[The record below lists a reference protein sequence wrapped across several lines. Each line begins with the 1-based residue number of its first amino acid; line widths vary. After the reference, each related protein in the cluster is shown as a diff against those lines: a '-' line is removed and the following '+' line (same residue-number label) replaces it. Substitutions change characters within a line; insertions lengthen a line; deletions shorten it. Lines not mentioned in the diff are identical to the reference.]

1 MASKTKSKN
10 LKLMKKFYNNFE
22 LLIFTKLMRKYLILI
37 EKLLL
42 NHIFSLYKIEY
53 FKSLLVLKYNFI

>member
-53 FKSLLVLKYNFI
+53 FKSFLVLKYNFI